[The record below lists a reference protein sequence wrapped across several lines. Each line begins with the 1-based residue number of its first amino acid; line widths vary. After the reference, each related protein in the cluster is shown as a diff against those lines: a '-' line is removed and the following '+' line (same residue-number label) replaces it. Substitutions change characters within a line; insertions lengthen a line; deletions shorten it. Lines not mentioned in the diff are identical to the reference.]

1 MSSIRKER
9 DGVKQSQLFPKPF
22 IDRCCERNRNRMR
35 TEFLRPIDGL
45 RLPEEYRALLRPGES
60 EAGVNRAV
68 HRLPRFFYEVGSW
81 EEAHEIRLAP
91 HFTLAEL
98 MLVDCREARLLLSQ
112 FPHYVP
118 CAIVLHARF
127 LEDFR
132 REVDAPV
139 FVSANGG
146 YRSPAHQIG
155 GAKSIH
161 AWGTAANIYRIGD
174 TFLDNAK
181 SIEKYGA
188 IASSLSRAVLVRP
201 FGTGEKETDDHLH
214 LDLGLVSLTPHGCS
228 EAL

>member
-1 MSSIRKER
+1 
-9 DGVKQSQLFPKPF
+9 
-22 IDRCCERNRNRMR
+22 MR
-35 TEFLRPIDGL
+35 TEFPRSIDGL
-45 RLPEEYRALLRPGES
+45 RLAEEYRALLRPGES
-60 EAGVNRAV
+60 EAGANDTV
-68 HRLPRFFYEVGSW
+68 HRLPRFFYEIGSW

-118 CAIVLHARF
+118 CATLLLARF

-139 FVSANGG
+139 FISANGG

-161 AWGTAANIYRIGD
+161 AWGTAANIYRVGD
-174 TFLDNAK
+174 TFLSDA
-181 SIEKYGA
+181 SVIERYRT
-188 IASSLSRAVLVRP
+188 IAALLSPVVFVRP
-201 FGTGEKETDDHLH
+201 FGREKGQTSDRLH
-214 LDLGLVSLTPHGCS
+214 IDLGYASLTPRECS
-228 EAL
+228 EAS

>member
-1 MSSIRKER
+1 MK
-9 DGVKQSQLFPKPF
+9 
-22 IDRCCERNRNRMR
+22 
-35 TEFLRPIDGL
+35 TESLRPVDGL
-45 RLPEEYRALLRPGES
+45 EMAEEYRTLLRPGES
-60 EAGVNRAV
+60 EAAADGAL
-68 HRLPRFFYEVGSW
+68 HCLPRFFYEINSW

-118 CAIVLHARF
+118 CAILLLARF

-139 FVSANGG
+139 FISANGG
-146 YRSPAHQIG
+146 YRSPAHEIG

-174 TFLDNAK
+174 TFLCDSK
-181 SIEKYGA
+181 SVEKYRT
-188 IASSLSRAVLVRP
+188 IAASLSPAVFVRP
-201 FGTGEKETDDHLH
+201 FGREKGQTSDHLH
-214 LDLGLVSLTPHGCS
+214 IDLGYVSLTPRECS
-228 EAL
+228 EAS

>member
-1 MSSIRKER
+1 
-9 DGVKQSQLFPKPF
+9 
-22 IDRCCERNRNRMR
+22 MR

-45 RLPEEYRALLRPGES
+45 RLAEEYRALLRPGES
-60 EAGVNRAV
+60 EAGANGTV
-68 HRLPRFFYEVGSW
+68 HRLPGFFYEISSW

-98 MLVDCREARLLLSQ
+98 MLVDRREARLLLSQ

-118 CAIVLHARF
+118 CAILLLARF
-127 LEDFR
+127 WEDFR

-161 AWGTAANIYRIGD
+161 AWGTGANIYRIGD
-174 TFLDNAK
+174 TILGERK
-181 SIEKYGA
+181 SIEKYRT
-188 IASSLSRAVLVRP
+188 IAASLSPAVFVRP
-201 FGTGEKETDDHLH
+201 FGLEKGQTSDHLH
-214 LDLGLVSLTPHGCS
+214 IDLGYVRLTPRECS
-228 EAL
+228 EAS

>member
-1 MSSIRKER
+1 
-9 DGVKQSQLFPKPF
+9 
-22 IDRCCERNRNRMR
+22 MR

-45 RLPEEYRALLRPGES
+45 RLAEEYRVLLRPGER
-60 EAGVNRAV
+60 EAGANGTV
-68 HRLPRFFYEVGSW
+68 HRLPRFFYEIGSW
-81 EEAHEIRLAP
+81 EEAREIRLAP

-98 MLVDCREARLLLSQ
+98 MFVDCREARLLLSP

-118 CAIVLHARF
+118 CAILLLARF

-139 FVSANGG
+139 FISANGG

-174 TFLDNAK
+174 TFVCDARSN
-181 SIEKYGA
+181 EKYRT
-188 IASSLSRAVLVRP
+188 IAASLSSAVFVRA
-201 FGTGEKETDDHLH
+201 FGREKGQTSDHLH
-214 LDLGLVSLTPHGCS
+214 IDLGYARLTPRECS
-228 EAL
+228 EAS